1 MLVFVRFF
9 FFLGLLASLV
19 CFALFLKG
27 RGEHYKHLGFKTMMV
42 TLFVTVIF
50 FLIAIVQKVFL
61 EN

>member
-1 MLVFVRFF
+1 MLVLVRIL
-9 FFLGLLASLV
+9 FFLGLFSSLV

-27 RGEHYKHLGFKTMMV
+27 RGEHYERLGLKTMMG
-42 TLFVTVIF
+42 TLILTLIF